1 MKPSATASPLPPRQ
15 CPQLIFL
22 LKQNPSPPTGI
33 LPFPRWEKKKE
44 SSSLSTFY
52 ISHPNPQIHPDCTPI
67 SSRLPNFSIS
77 PLPRPQHHA
86 SSTSHPPFPQRREPH
101 SPTSRPGLPTSDALA
116 PAQSPTSTGWSP
128 PVGWGGLGW
137 TRVGWGGARPS
148 PTSPS
153 PRRRHEGEGV
163 PKPHLQLRPSPG
175 ARCPALA
182 RAGRK
187 KQATKRQKSLGQ
199 RQAGSS
205 RSRLTSDLPPPRP
218 SHPLQGCCCC

>member
-1 MKPSATASPLPPRQ
+1 MSTAH
-15 CPQLIFL
+15 
-22 LKQNPSPPTGI
+22 
-33 LPFPRWEKKKE
+33 LPFETKPFTSYRYLTISQMGKKKE

-67 SSRLPNFSIS
+67 SSGSPIS
-77 PLPRPQHHA
+77 PSRHYLARNITPHQPPTLRSPNAGNPILPPPARGYPRPTPQL
-86 SSTSHPPFPQRREPH
+86 PPNPRPPLGGARRWA
-101 SPTSRPGLPTSDALA
+101 G
-116 PAQSPTSTGWSP
+116 
-128 PVGWGGLGW
+128 VGWGGLGW

>member
-15 CPQLIFL
+15 HPQLISL
-22 LKQNPSPPTGI
+22 LKHNPSPPTGI
-33 LPFPRWEKKKE
+33 LPFPRWEKKKNPHLFQHFT
-44 SSSLSTFY
+44 SVTQIHRSTLTAPPPPHGSPIPPSRHYLARNITPRQPPTLRFPNAGNPILPPPARGY
-52 ISHPNPQIHPDCTPI
+52 PRPTPQLPPNPRP
-67 SSRLPNFSIS
+67 
-77 PLPRPQHHA
+77 PLGGA
-86 SSTSHPPFPQRREPH
+86 RRW
-101 SPTSRPGLPTSDALA
+101 A
-116 PAQSPTSTGWSP
+116 
-128 PVGWGGLGW
+128 GW

-187 KQATKRQKSLGQ
+187 KQGTKRQKSLGQ

-205 RSRLTSDLPPPRP
+205 RSRLISDLPPPRP